1 MKLIEV
7 SDRYVNY
14 LKQFFYS
21 TMLDNKEERRKHER
35 KYLGIIISINSI
47 NYFAPLSS
55 PKQSDFD
62 KYGNIRK
69 SSSIVLRL
77 VKNYSKNPQLLA
89 TIKLNN
95 MIPVPDSEII
105 LYDLNNE
112 TDIKYKNLV
121 IDELDWIQQN
131 TTKIIKAAKTLYYFK
146 INEELNINNKKYLSS
161 ITPFKEAE
169 IKCIE
174 FQKNSNIN

>member
-21 TMLDNKEERRKHER
+21 TMLDNKEERRKHGR

-69 SSSIVLRL
+69 SS
-77 VKNYSKNPQLLA
+77 
-89 TIKLNN
+89 
-95 MIPVPDSEII
+95 
-105 LYDLNNE
+105 
-112 TDIKYKNLV
+112 
-121 IDELDWIQQN
+121 
-131 TTKIIKAAKTLYYFK
+131 
-146 INEELNINNKKYLSS
+146 
-161 ITPFKEAE
+161 
-169 IKCIE
+169 
-174 FQKNSNIN
+174 